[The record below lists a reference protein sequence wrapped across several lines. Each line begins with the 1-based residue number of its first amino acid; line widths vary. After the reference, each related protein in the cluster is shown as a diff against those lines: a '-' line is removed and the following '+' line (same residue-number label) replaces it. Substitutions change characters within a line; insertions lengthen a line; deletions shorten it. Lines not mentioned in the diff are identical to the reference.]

1 MLAKKRF
8 FLADKASQI
17 DDRSIILR
25 WSETGFLNT
34 LPSFLQ
40 RDKDILGLAEAALF
54 EEERRRM
61 LETSLPWRVNCV
73 KRHASEQVKS
83 LNLISHQNTSSLT
96 SSRSSGA
103 RMTNSATSVETTL
116 TVKKILLST

>member
-1 MLAKKRF
+1 MLTKKRLY
-8 FLADKASQI
+8 LADKASQI
-17 DDRSIILR
+17 DNRSISLR

-61 LETSLPWRVNCV
+61 LEVEVEKKMEEIATKIATC
-73 KRHASEQVKS
+73 KR
-83 LNLISHQNTSSLT
+83 
-96 SSRSSGA
+96 RSGF
-103 RMTNSATSVETTL
+103 
-116 TVKKILLST
+116 

>member
-1 MLAKKRF
+1 MLTKERLY
-8 FLADKASQI
+8 LADKASQI

-61 LETSLPWRVNCV
+61 LEVEVEKKMEEIATKIATC
-73 KRHASEQVKS
+73 KR
-83 LNLISHQNTSSLT
+83 
-96 SSRSSGA
+96 RSGF
-103 RMTNSATSVETTL
+103 
-116 TVKKILLST
+116 